1 MSAEKPMSVALTRRG
16 LIAAGAA
23 CFLMPDRVLSA
34 SPQRIVSLDYA
45 LASTLLS
52 LGIVPKAI
60 ASRADWDIW
69 VIEPELPAEVAD
81 LGSSWEINFEVL
93 ASLKPDLILTT
104 PFNAALTPRLET
116 VAPTLT
122 LGVFTV
128 EGGDVLPKAVAATRA
143 LAAQVERQPE
153 GEAFIARTE
162 SFFDSCRARIER
174 INAPPLALLSFLDA
188 RHARI
193 YTSPGLYH
201 NVLQRIGLQNAWAA
215 PGNFWGFETIGIE
228 RLAEITDPAARLIA
242 FEPIPAD
249 VMPKLAESPLW
260 QALPFARPGH
270 FAVLPGALMFGMLND
285 AVRFARLLT
294 DHLEQ
299 TA

>member
-1 MSAEKPMSVALTRRG
+1 MAFEMTRRS
-16 LIAAGAA
+16 LLAAGAA
-23 CFLMPDRVLSA
+23 LILPDRAFSA
-34 SPQRIVSLDYA
+34 GSQRIVSLDYG

-60 ASRADWDIW
+60 GSRADWDIW

-93 ASLKPDLILTT
+93 TSLKPDLILTT

-128 EGGDVLPKAVAATRA
+128 EGGDVLPKAIAATRA
-143 LAAQVERQPE
+143 LAARLEKPQE

-162 SFFDSCRARIER
+162 AFFDSCRARIER
-174 INAPPLALLSFLDA
+174 IGAPPLALLSFLDA

-193 YTSPGLYH
+193 YTAPGLYH
-201 NVLQRIGLQNAWAA
+201 NVMQRIGLQNAWTA

-228 RLAEITDPAARLIA
+228 RLSEIKDPATRLIA
-242 FEPIPAD
+242 FEPVPAD
-249 VMPKLAESPLW
+249 VMPKLEQSPLW

-294 DHLEQ
+294 EHLEQ
-299 TA
+299 AA

>member
-1 MSAEKPMSVALTRRG
+1 MSAENLMSVALTRRS
-16 LIAAGAA
+16 LLAAGAA
-23 CFLMPDRVLSA
+23 SLLLPDRAFSA
-34 SPQRIVSLDYA
+34 VPQRIVSLDYG

-52 LGIVPKAI
+52 LGLVPKAI

-104 PFNAALTPRLET
+104 PFNEALTPRLET

-128 EGGDVLPKAVAATRA
+128 EGGDVLPKAIAATRA
-143 LAAQVERQPE
+143 LAARVEKPQE
-153 GEAFIARTE
+153 GEVFIARTE
-162 SFFDSCRARIER
+162 AFFDSCRARIER
-174 INAPPLALLSFLDA
+174 INAPPLALINFLDA

-193 YTSPGLYH
+193 YTSPGLYD
-201 NVLQRIGLQNAWAA
+201 NVMQRIGLQNAWSA

-228 RLAEITDPAARLIA
+228 RLSEITDPATRLIA
-242 FEPIPAD
+242 FEPVPAD
-249 VMPKLAESPLW
+249 VMPKLEQSPLW

-270 FAVLPGALMFGMLND
+270 FAVLSGALMFGMLND

-299 TA
+299 AA